1 MCSASSPG
9 AAGIANATET
19 AEGRVPPLFPPIS
32 QPKAAWMSQ
41 EWGLVRIDDRLIH
54 GQVIAVWCKHRPF
67 TRIVIVDDEVAADPF
82 MQEVMRLA
90 APPGLRVEVLSLE
103 EAIRRLPQDTHPRE
117 TTMVL
122 LRSPQVALR
131 LYEGGVRYTALN
143 VGGLGIG
150 PGRRP
155 LFRHIAASDEEIAA
169 LKALAERGVEI
180 TFLTVPGEK
189 AWSFAEIGRER

>member
-1 MCSASSPG
+1 MG
-9 AAGIANATET
+9 
-19 AEGRVPPLFPPIS
+19 
-32 QPKAAWMSQ
+32 Q

-90 APPGLRVEVLSLE
+90 APPGLRVDVLSLE
-103 EAIRRLPQDTHPRE
+103 EAIRRLPQDPHPRE

-122 LRSPQVALR
+122 LRSPQVARR

-143 VGGLGIG
+143 VGGMGRGL
-150 PGRRP
+150 GRRP

-169 LKALAERGVEI
+169 LKVLAEQGVDI
-180 TFLTVPGEK
+180 TLRTVPEEK
-189 AWSFAEIGRER
+189 ARSFKDLLDL

>member
-1 MCSASSPG
+1 
-9 AAGIANATET
+9 
-19 AEGRVPPLFPPIS
+19 
-32 QPKAAWMSQ
+32 MSQ

-90 APPGLRVEVLSLE
+90 APPGLGVDVLSLA
-103 EAIRRLPQDTHPRE
+103 EAVRRLPQDSHPPE
-117 TTMVL
+117 TTMLL
-122 LRSPQVALR
+122 LRSPQAALR

-143 VGGLGIG
+143 VGGMGIG

-169 LKALAERGVEI
+169 LKTLAEQGVEI

-189 AWSFAEIGRER
+189 ARSFQDLLFKPQSTPRAHDCGSQSGTKR

>member
-1 MCSASSPG
+1 MRPRRRR
-9 AAGIANATET
+9 
-19 AEGRVPPLFPPIS
+19 GRVPLLFPSILRH
-32 QPKAAWMSQ
+32 PKTAQMNQ
-41 EWGLVRIDDRLIH
+41 NWGLIRIDDRLIH

-67 TRIVIVDDEVAADPF
+67 SRIVIVDDEVAADPF

-90 APPGLRVEVLSLE
+90 APPGLRVDVLSLE
-103 EAIRRLPQDTHPRE
+103 EATRRLPQDPHPRE

-143 VGGLGIG
+143 VGGLGSG

-155 LFRHIAASDEEIAA
+155 LFRHIAASEQEIAA
-169 LKALAERGVEI
+169 LKALADQGVDI

-189 AWSFAEIGRER
+189 ARSFKELLGL